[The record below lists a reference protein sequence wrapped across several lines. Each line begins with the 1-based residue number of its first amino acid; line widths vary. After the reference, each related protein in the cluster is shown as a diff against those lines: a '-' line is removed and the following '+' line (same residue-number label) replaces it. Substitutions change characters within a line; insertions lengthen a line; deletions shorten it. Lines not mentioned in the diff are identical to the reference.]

1 MTIAGG
7 RTRPEV
13 AADAAEDALKRVLAL
28 VGRGARPPRSLDG
41 LTDEQVS
48 QWKMEYDVL
57 AALETG
63 GHEAV
68 PLEVSYDLNRIREAI
83 EEHKPHIVFNML
95 EDFHGNVIFDQ
106 NVVAYLE
113 LLKMPYTGC
122 NPRGLVLSRD
132 KALTKKICTY
142 HRIPTP
148 KFAVYAR
155 GRKVTRVKKGL
166 TFPLIVKSLLEDAS
180 VGISQASVVHDLEQL
195 AKRVAFIHESVGD
208 DAIVEEF
215 IEGRELYM
223 GVLGNLR
230 LDTFPLWELDLGE
243 LPEGAPR
250 IATERIKW
258 NLKYQEKYKI
268 NSGLAKDVP
277 DGVPERI
284 ARLSKRVFRLLGLSG
299 YARLD
304 WRMRADGR
312 VYLLEANANPDL
324 SRDEDLALSAEAYG
338 LTYEALVQRIV
349 NLGFR
354 HCASWD

>member
-1 MTIAGG
+1 M
-7 RTRPEV
+7 
-13 AADAAEDALKRVLAL
+13 AL
-28 VGRGARPPRSLDG
+28 VGKGARPPRSLDG

-48 QWKMEYDVL
+48 EWKMEYDVV
-57 AALETG
+57 AALETRG
-63 GHEAV
+63 YDVTTVEA
-68 PLEVSYDLNRIREAI
+68 SYDLNLIRDAL
-83 EEHKPHIVFNML
+83 EEHKPQIVFNML
-95 EDFHGNVIFDQ
+95 EDFHGNAIFDQ

-113 LLKMPYTGC
+113 LLRMPYTGC

-148 KFAVYAR
+148 RFAVYPR
-155 GRKVTRVKKGL
+155 QRRVTRVKKGL
-166 TFPLIVKSLLEDAS
+166 AFPLIVKSLLEDAS
-180 VGISQASVVHDLEQL
+180 VGISQASVVYDLEQL
-195 AKRVAFIHESVGD
+195 RKRVMFIHDSVGD

-215 IEGRELYM
+215 IEGRELYL

-230 LDTFPLWELDLGE
+230 LETFPLWELDLGA

-268 NSGLAKDVP
+268 HSGAAKDLP
-277 DGVPERI
+277 DGLPARV

-304 WRMRADGR
+304 WRMRPDGR
-312 VYLLEANANPDL
+312 IYLLEANANPDL
-324 SRDEDLALSAEAYG
+324 SRDEDLALSAEAHG
-338 LTYEALVQRIV
+338 LTYEALIQRIV
-349 NLGFR
+349 NLGLR
-354 HCASWD
+354 HHAAAV